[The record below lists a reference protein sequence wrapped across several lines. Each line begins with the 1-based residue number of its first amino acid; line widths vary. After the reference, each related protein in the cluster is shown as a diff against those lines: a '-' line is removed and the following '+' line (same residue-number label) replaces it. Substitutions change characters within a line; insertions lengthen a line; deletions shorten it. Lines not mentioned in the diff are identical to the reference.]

1 MAQSLKSIKSR
12 IRGIEST
19 KKLTRA
25 MEMISI
31 SKLKRAENIL
41 NKSRPYFLKIN
52 SFLNNILSNDIK
64 AVHPLL
70 EDRPDKQRVAL
81 CLVTSDTG
89 LCGSY
94 NHALLH
100 TVEQFLSS
108 YNPDNVRLVAF
119 GKKGFSYFN
128 KRGFNIPYSYI
139 GLNGRYSAEAAEKI
153 AKVLE
158 GIFLSKEVNEVY
170 IAYTLIGVNHKAGP
184 VLEKLFNIEY
194 KKGGDECGSVSIL
207 SGVEGLIFEP
217 GIKRVLEEL
226 LPVYV
231 FSKIRIALLNAF
243 TAEHKARAAAMGEA
257 TKNAREL
264 LEGLVLLR
272 NKIRQSNITKE
283 IIEVISSA
291 EALKG

>member
-1 MAQSLKSIKSR
+1 MAQSLKLIKSR

-25 MEMISI
+25 MEMISV

-41 NKSRPYFLKIN
+41 NKSRPYFLKME
-52 SFLNNILSNDIK
+52 SFLKNILAGEIK

-70 EDRPDKQRVAL
+70 EDRPDKHRVAL

-94 NHALLH
+94 NHAVLN
-100 TVEQFLSS
+100 TAEQFLSG
-108 YNPDNVRLVAF
+108 YMPDNVRLITF
-119 GKKGFSYFN
+119 GKKGFNYFN
-128 KRGFNIPYSYI
+128 KRGFSIQYSYI
-139 GLNGRYSAEAAEKI
+139 GLNGRYSAEAAEKA
-153 AKVLE
+153 AKALE
-158 GIFLSKEVNEVY
+158 GLFLSKEVNEVY
-170 IAYTLIGVNHKAGP
+170 IAYTCIGLNHRAVP
-184 VLEKLFNIEY
+184 VLEKLFNLEY
-194 KKGGDECGSVSIL
+194 KKGGDACGSVSIL
-207 SGVEGLIFEP
+207 SGAGGLIFEP
-217 GIKRVLEEL
+217 GMARVLEEF

-243 TAEHKARAAAMGEA
+243 TAEHKARAVAMGEA
-257 TKNAREL
+257 AKNAREL
-264 LEGLVLLR
+264 LEGLILLR
-272 NKIRQSNITKE
+272 NKIRQSNITRE

>member
-12 IRGIEST
+12 IRGITST

-25 MEMISI
+25 MEMISV
-31 SKLKRAENIL
+31 SKLKRAENML
-41 NKSRPYFLKIN
+41 DKSRPYFLKID

-64 AVHPLL
+64 AAHPLL

-94 NHALLH
+94 NHALLD
-100 TVEQFLSS
+100 TAEQFLSG
-108 YNPDNVRLVAF
+108 YKPDNVRLVAF

-128 KRGFNIPYSYI
+128 KKGFSIPYSYV
-139 GLNGRYSAEAAEKI
+139 GLNGYYSPEV
-153 AKVLE
+153 AKKVANNLE
-158 GIFLSKEVNEVY
+158 ELFLSREVDEVY
-170 IAYTLIGVNHKAGP
+170 IAYTYIEANHRANP

-194 KKGGDECGSVSIL
+194 KKVIPVDYIFD
-207 SGVEGLIFEP
+207 SGME
-217 GIKRVLEEL
+217 RVLEEF

-231 FSKIRIALLNAF
+231 FFKIRMAFLNAF
-243 TAEHKARAAAMGEA
+243 TAEHKTRAVAMGEA

-264 LEGLVLLR
+264 LEGLILLR
-272 NKIRQSNITKE
+272 NKIRQSNITRE

>member
-12 IRGIEST
+12 IRGITST

-31 SKLKRAENIL
+31 SKLKRAENML
-41 NKSRPYFLKIN
+41 DKSRPYFLKIN

-70 EDRPDKQRVAL
+70 EDRPDKQSVAL

-108 YNPDNVRLVAF
+108 YNPDNVRLIAL

-128 KRGFNIPYSYI
+128 KKGFNIPYSYI
-139 GLNGRYSAEAAEKI
+139 GLNGRYSAETAEKI
-153 AKVLE
+153 AKVLQ
-158 GIFLSKEVNEVY
+158 GIFLSKEVEEVY
-170 IAYTLIGVNHKAGP
+170 IAYTLIGVNHKASP
-184 VLEKLFNIEY
+184 VLEKLFNIGCKNEQ
-194 KKGGDECGSVSIL
+194 SVDYIYEPSIAR
-207 SGVEGLIFEP
+207 I
-217 GIKRVLEEL
+217 LEEL

-231 FSKIRIALLNAF
+231 LSKIRIALLNAF
-243 TAEHKARAAAMGEA
+243 TAEHKARAVAMGES

-283 IIEVISSA
+283 IIEVISSS